1 MPRFRITQN
10 TSSNNTSSLDSSGL
24 NASSD
29 HPVDPGDTFDDLHDQ
44 FDDMPRT
51 RRRRRPHIEQGPRLV
66 LEGKSGRAL
75 VDVDAVDD
83 IESSDTGLD
92 ERSRT
97 DVAEPLAAP
106 YSSYDVATHGP
117 HPIPDWL
124 VTSLSARDTRLG
136 VIKTGK
142 EADVSLLDRSLPGG
156 EGCLLAVKTFRAAD
170 HRLFHRDA
178 GYQEG
183 RRIRRSRETR
193 AMATRTAFGREL
205 LAGQWATAEFGALS
219 ALWKAGARVPY
230 PVQLIGSEL
239 MMEFIGEPDGTAAP
253 RLAVFNAT
261 TSVFVELWHDLVA
274 SLEVLA
280 QAGLTHGDLSPYN
293 VLVDEKGCVIID
305 LPQVVDLVANPQG
318 EDFLRRDC
326 QNIADFFARRGVLAA
341 DPETLALHLGSLA
354 RP

>member
-10 TSSNNTSSLDSSGL
+10 TSSNNSSSLDSSGL

-29 HPVDPGDTFDDLHDQ
+29 HPVDPGDPFDDLHDQ

-75 VDVDAVDD
+75 VDVDAVGD

-293 VLVDEKGCVIID
+293 VLVDEKGCVVID

-318 EDFLRRDC
+318 EEFLRRDC
-326 QNIADFFARRGVLAA
+326 RNIADFFARRGVLAA
-341 DPETLALHLGSLA
+341 DADNLALHLADLA